1 MLLIFS
7 FYLLREGK
15 SSAIKTYTMPLKI
28 QAITKSSYHVPRL
41 CRIDCVGR
49 YIVHGSLG
57 IPWNPGLC
65 VFLVY
70 VV

>member
-15 SSAIKTYTMPLKI
+15 SSAIKTYTIPLKI
-28 QAITKSSYHVPRL
+28 QAIRIKESLCIFDDGCYTKPSYHVPRS

-49 YIVHGSLG
+49 
-57 IPWNPGLC
+57 
-65 VFLVY
+65 
-70 VV
+70 